1 MRAFI
6 PLLLAVS
13 ACGAD
18 VKTTTI
24 RNADGETVTVVDSAA
39 GSATRVTA
47 PTAATSS
54 EPWPADAPAFAP
66 AYPGATVT
74 TVAANLANGS
84 TGSIITFDTPD
95 SPTAVVAFYQAAAQK
110 AAIPR
115 VAALSTDQ
123 SSLFSAGDPAT
134 GRALTIQAAARPDA
148 DGGTHTAAALTIAN
162 ARQPG

>member
-6 PLLLAVS
+6 PLLLALA

-24 RNADGETVTVVDSAA
+24 RNADGNTVTVVAA
-39 GSATRVTA
+39 PAGTVASVVA
-47 PTAATSS
+47 PAATTS
-54 EPWPADAPAFAP
+54 EPWPADAPVFAP
-66 AYPGATVT
+66 EYPGATVT

-84 TGSIITFDTPD
+84 TGSIITFNTPD

-148 DGGTHTAAALTIAN
+148 DGGTHTAAALTISN